1 MTIFDWFVINRG
13 HVLFMCVYTYGFY
26 VTDENG
32 LINSIEHNHKYPH
45 TV

>member
-1 MTIFDWFVINRG
+1 MNRG
-13 HVLFMCVYTYGFY
+13 HALYIYIYIYIYGFY

-32 LINSIEHNHKYPH
+32 LINSIEHDHTYPH

>member
-13 HVLFMCVYTYGFY
+13 HVLCVYVYGFY

-32 LINSIEHNHKYPH
+32 LINSIEHDHTYPH